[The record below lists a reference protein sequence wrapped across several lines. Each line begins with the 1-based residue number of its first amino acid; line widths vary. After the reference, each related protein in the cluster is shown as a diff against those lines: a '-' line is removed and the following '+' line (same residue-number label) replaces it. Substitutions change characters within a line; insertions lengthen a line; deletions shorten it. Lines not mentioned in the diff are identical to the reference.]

1 MNNDG
6 MEESVIRETPFY
18 ERLHSTYRNNAS
30 FTRNFA
36 VLTKIARRD
45 PFIEKLEKNGGKELV
60 YLGRRI
66 FTLQDDFVSRY
77 LEFLS
82 DESHVD
88 RWEKF
93 FERYSKHLFD
103 IYEEFVNGVSANVV
117 IFEIANRKLL
127 RDILTKRTLNE
138 PLEKKMFVSER
149 CGVVINRL
157 FNYIRN
163 SLTKRTVVVDNI
175 IVDSYEHI
183 PFVPKTSCVETMRI
197 LGQSFLKKGLPEP
210 VFTAILKGVVRLYYT
225 DEKKR
230 IIDAIERMSSLNKK
244 RVSEIFRTRVFFPD
258 EDSLN
263 EIVDVLQK
271 RGRKMMS
278 DITNKK
284 KNIEEKMQYIRRKIT
299 NTTNIMSDSLINL
312 AEDFS
317 TEEAIENMVK
327 RLHRNVIG
335 NAYDLKILKWEYQ
348 ECLDKEGSLKEIMR
362 YKAADLVALIT
373 RDEWD
378 PYMMLMLR
386 RREDVDDEK
395 LQLIVQEAMN
405 GIKNDD
411 TVEQVMSEYR
421 TSTLLKEKYDTKKMM
436 SQFSSIVDTI
446 IAPLVKSIVMEELVD
461 YYPKLSEIMTTESVR
476 FVGEEASSGRVSMIE
491 QDMNITPS
499 ADAFQ
504 DMNIQ
509 RYKNMTSVLVYDIRG
524 STFMGAKL
532 KNAEKESAIRNL
544 FQESMLF
551 VAEKFGGIPIK
562 DTGDGGVIFFAKN
575 HYDIKDEKTLR
586 PEHGSTLPSVRCA
599 IEMVH
604 EAKLFV
610 QKNIHRYRDWFREA
624 EEREIDFEGGTY
636 AKLPPS
642 YQSIFQVGIGIASGH
657 YPREV
662 YLDKNAFGEHDLT
675 GMLVREANLY
685 STVKAKG
692 KSTVICDDA
701 TVYNVL
707 LNVDRFSFLSEAG
720 LRIDPVQLNIQQG
733 LEYWMKQRTTRKGFI
748 LDLYKIFVARF
759 GREITDAEN
768 LKIVLGDNN
777 IVINEGADVKMSKAE
792 RSKMLFEVYAEVLK

>member
-1 MNNDG
+1 MINDG
-6 MEESVIRETPFY
+6 FEENVIRETPFY
-18 ERLHSTYRNNAS
+18 EKLHSTYRNNAS
-30 FTRNFA
+30 FIRNFA
-36 VLTKIARRD
+36 VLTKIVRRD

-66 FTLQDDFVSRY
+66 FTLQDDFVSNY

-103 IYEEFVNGVSANVV
+103 IYEDFVNGVSANVV
-117 IFEIANRKLL
+117 IFEVANRKLL
-127 RDILTKRTLNE
+127 RDILTKRTLKE
-138 PLEKKMFVSER
+138 PVEKKTFISER
-149 CGVVINRL
+149 CGVVINHL

-183 PFVPKTSCVETMRI
+183 PFVPKTSCVETMRM
-197 LGQSFLKKGLPEP
+197 LGQCFLKKGLPEP
-210 VFTAILKGVVRLYYT
+210 IFTAILKGVVRLYYT

-230 IIDAIERMSSLNKK
+230 IIDAINRLSSLNKK
-244 RVSEIFRTRVFFPD
+244 TIAEVFKTRVFFPD
-258 EDSLN
+258 EDSLT
-263 EIVDVLQK
+263 EIVDALQK
-271 RGRKMMS
+271 RGRRVMS
-278 DITNKK
+278 DITNKERS
-284 KNIEEKMQYIRRKIT
+284 IEEKIQSIRRKIT
-299 NTTNIMSDSLINL
+299 DTTNIMSDSLINL

-348 ECLDKEGSLKEIMR
+348 ECLDKESHLKDIMR
-362 YKAADLVALIT
+362 YKPADLAALIT
-373 RDEWD
+373 KDEWD
-378 PYMMLMLR
+378 PYIMLLLR

-395 LQLIVQEAMN
+395 LQLILKDAMN
-405 GIKNDD
+405 SIRNDD
-411 TVEQVMSEYR
+411 AAEQLMSQYR
-421 TSTLLKEKYDTKKMM
+421 TSALLKEKYD
-436 SQFSSIVDTI
+436 SQKAMDKFSSIVDGI

-461 YYPKLSEIMTTESVR
+461 YYPKLSGIMTAEGVR

-491 QDMNITPS
+491 KDVNITPS
-499 ADAFQ
+499 VEASQDA
-504 DMNIQ
+504 NIQ
-509 RYKNMTSVLVYDIRG
+509 RYKNLTSVLVYDIRG

-544 FQESMLF
+544 FQESMLY

-586 PEHGSTLPSVRCA
+586 PEHGSTLPAVRCA
-599 IEMVH
+599 IEMAQ

-624 EEREIDFEGGTY
+624 EEREINFEGGTY

-642 YQSIFQVGIGIASGH
+642 YQAIFQVGIGIASGH
-657 YPREV
+657 YPREL

-692 KSTVICDDA
+692 RSTVICDDA

-733 LEYWMKQRTTRKGFI
+733 LEYWEKQRTTRKGFI

-759 GREITDAEN
+759 GREIADAEN
-768 LKIVLGDNN
+768 LRIVLDDNN
-777 IVINEGADVKMSKAE
+777 IVINEGADVKLSKAA
-792 RSKMLFEVYAEVLK
+792 RSKMLFEIYAEVLK